1 MKGIDIYEG
10 FWRDSARS
18 LRLFFFS
25 AYVAIPLLLFLL
37 HIAFW
42 TFGLLVATIV
52 LMVVIERFGF
62 TVPVAVLAARAWCA
76 GAVIK
81 RRRSLFEKRLN
92 R

>member
-1 MKGIDIYEG
+1 MKGIEIFEG

-18 LRLFFFS
+18 LRLFIFS

-37 HIAFW
+37 HITMW
-42 TFGLLVATIV
+42 TFGLLVATII

-76 GAVIK
+76 GSLIK
-81 RRRSLFEKRLN
+81 RRRSFFAKRLD

>member
-1 MKGIDIYEG
+1 MKGIAIFDG

-25 AYVAIPLLLFLL
+25 AYVAIPLLVFLL
-37 HIAFW
+37 HITLW
-42 TFGLLVATIV
+42 TFGLLIATIV
-52 LMVVIERFGF
+52 LMVVIERLGF

-76 GAVIK
+76 GKLVK
-81 RRRSLFEKRLN
+81 RRRSFFAKRLD